1 MVSGLRIGGLLLA
14 CLLVGCTHQQTR
26 QLSPDNPT
34 VLITGANRGLGL
46 EFSRQYANLNWNVIA
61 TCRDPRHADQLQA
74 LAAEHANVRIEK
86 MDVTSDKQTAA
97 LQAHYKNQ
105 PIDVLLN
112 NAGIYGTLEKQTLGG
127 FDYDELEEVFRVNTI
142 GSLRVSSAFL
152 ENVKRSQ
159 QKKIISLGGGMGTQ
173 TIGSL
178 FGGHYFIKMSKAA
191 HLMAMGVLQKE
202 TKNDG
207 LTIVMI
213 SPGRVDTQLMRDSG
227 WTGQSISAK
236 DSAAAVIKQIASLNE
251 SMRGKLI
258 TYDGKVIPW

>member
-14 CLLVGCTHQQTR
+14 CLLVGCAHQQTR

-46 EFSRQYANLNWNVIA
+46 EFSRQYAELNWNVI
-61 TCRDPRHADQLQA
+61 
-74 LAAEHANVRIEK
+74 ANVRIEK
-86 MDVTSDKQTAA
+86 MDVTSDKQTSA
-97 LQAHYKNQ
+97 LQSRYKNQ

-142 GSLRVSSAFL
+142 GSLRVSSTFL
-152 ENVKRSQ
+152 DNVKLSQ

-207 LTIVMI
+207 LIIVMI

-227 WTGQSISAK
+227 WTGPSISAK
-236 DSAAAVIKQIASLNE
+236 DSAAAVIKQIAALNKSL
-251 SMRGKLI
+251 RGKLI